1 MDAHQQGEPVEV
13 TVTVLSARNLCTKRK
28 GEIVHASVVFGIGK
42 HLYTTEVVES
52 NNPEWNQE
60 AIVDVSHYPT
70 KSLKFKVRDKKNVLG
85 VVRLKP
91 SELQSQSG
99 TKWYHLQPYHSKARD
114 VLGELQL
121 DCWVSKTKSVSEGG
135 EHGTG
140 RIKGLLHRS
149 ALTSSFRKKVK
160 SAHVLTD
167 KSGIGAS
174 GEKISEIN
182 AVENNLDSSDDRID
196 RSDSNVSSAVAEDKV
211 SHNHSDDSSIG
222 ETENLSKPEVSGVSP
237 SECTLDGGQRVV
249 MRGSNL
255 GDSKGDIVRVL
266 VADVDC
272 TSTLEYFSTAKVA
285 VTTPPVT
292 SPREG
297 PVTIETVHGGTG
309 TSTVHFV
316 FKPGGSNVLK
326 IPSVDGL
333 FGGKKK
339 PKGNVQ
345 THSTEELLAEIK
357 ALKQQVKELEDE
369 NAQLK
374 HDYKSMK
381 ANRDSLLSDVIEQTP
396 HLLEVKQPLYSS
408 EINHQSTHLTE
419 NTPVTF

>member
-1 MDAHQQGEPVEV
+1 MDVHQQGEPLEV

-42 HLYTTEVVES
+42 HLFTTEVVES
-52 NNPEWNQE
+52 SNPEWNQE
-60 AIVDVSHYPT
+60 AVVDVSNYPT

-91 SELQSQSG
+91 VDLQSQSG
-99 TKWYHLQPYHSKARD
+99 TKWYHLQPYHTKARD

-121 DCWVSKTKSVSEGG
+121 DCWVSKTKTPSEGG
-135 EHGTG
+135 EHGMG
-140 RIKGLLHRS
+140 QRVKGLLHRS

-160 SAHVLTD
+160 SANTLPD
-167 KSGIGAS
+167 KSTSVGGDSSSTDRID
-174 GEKISEIN
+174 EITM
-182 AVENNLDSSDDRID
+182 VENNLDNSDDRID
-196 RSDSNVSSAVAEDKV
+196 RSDSNVSSVVTEDKL
-211 SHNHSDDSSIG
+211 SHNQSDDSEG
-222 ETENLSKPEVSGVSP
+222 ECLSKPEVSGVSP

-272 TSTLEYFSTAKVA
+272 TSSLEYFSSAKVA
-285 VTTPPVT
+285 VTTPPVI

-316 FKPGGSNVLK
+316 FKSGGSNILK
-326 IPSVDGL
+326 VPSVDGL
-333 FGGKKK
+333 FGGKRKS
-339 PKGNVQ
+339 KGNAV
-345 THSTEELLAEIK
+345 HASSTEELLAEIK
-357 ALKQQVKELEDE
+357 ALKQQVKELQDE
-369 NAQLK
+369 NMQLRN
-374 HDYKSMK
+374 DYKSMK
-381 ANRDSLLSDVIEQTP
+381 ANRDTLLSDVIEQTP
-396 HLLEVKQPLYSS
+396 HLLEVKQLS
-408 EINHQSTHLTE
+408 LG
-419 NTPVTF
+419 TPECDGE